1 MVSCGGDVSTYHV
14 CLSGT
19 GLGVDIDSTKCSR
32 SYNQIYPNEGF
43 AFVARV
49 ADTCSRMSLTFLRF
63 IQFLAEQQAD
73 HALQQSAC
81 TAWTITS
88 GMSSDAKRG
97 QALVSCIV
105 AIATA
110 MRIVASVWDGPDV
123 QRWRSPPFN
132 QHKS

>member
-1 MVSCGGDVSTYHV
+1 MA
-14 CLSGT
+14 
-19 GLGVDIDSTKCSR
+19 GLGVDIDSTKCS
-32 SYNQIYPNEGF
+32 SYNQIYANQGF

-49 ADTCSRMSLTFLRF
+49 ADTCSRMSLTFLHF

-73 HALQQSAC
+73 HALQQS
-81 TAWTITS
+81 AWTITS